1 MPLINCDISPQLKW
15 SKDCFLVAATAASQV
30 SQFKITDTKIY
41 VSVVT
46 LSIQNHVKL
55 LKQLESSFKITIN
68 QNIYHSKRTNQAEN
82 RYLGFSVDPSF
93 PGVNRLFVLSFKD
106 ENGQESYK
114 QYYFKNIKKGISSI
128 KRSGITLTNN
138 SSIWFKFKQ

>member
-1 MPLINCDISPQLKW
+1 M
-15 SKDCFLVAATAASQV
+15 
-30 SQFKITDTKIY
+30 TDTEVY
-41 VSVVT
+41 VSIVT

-55 LKQLESSFKITIN
+55 FKQLESNFKITIN
-68 QNIYHSKRTNQAEN
+68 QNIYHSKKTNQVEN

-93 PGVNRLFVLSFKD
+93 QGVNRLFVLSLKD

-114 QYYFKNIKKGISSI
+114 QYYLKNIKNIKKEISSI

-138 SSIWFKFKQ
+138 NSVWFKFKQEIAGQTGNG